1 MAGLGFV
8 SDSKVRVLPFSM
20 LPVLGVFRTVLYTHA
35 HTYTHR
41 YAHAHT
47 LGFWSSTL
55 DCDLDLN
62 RLRRMS
68 KGLPR
73 VVGVTEAH
81 KAFYLSADV

>member
-20 LPVLGVFRTVLYTHA
+20 LPVLGVSRTALHTRA
-35 HTYTHR
+35 HTDMHMCTHW
-41 YAHAHT
+41 AS
-47 LGFWSSTL
+47 GEEPWI
-55 DCDLDLN
+55 DLN

-73 VVGVTEAH
+73 VVGVTKAH
-81 KAFYLSADV
+81 KTVYSSANV